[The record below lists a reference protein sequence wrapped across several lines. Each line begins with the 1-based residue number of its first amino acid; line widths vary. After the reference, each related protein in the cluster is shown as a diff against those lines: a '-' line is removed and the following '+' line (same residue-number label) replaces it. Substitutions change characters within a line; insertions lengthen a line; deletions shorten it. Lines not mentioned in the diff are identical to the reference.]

1 VQAEELLSAEA
12 GGVAGAAEIE
22 PGSWRD
28 VFDHERMLAD
38 ARPRLLQLARLRGVP
53 VDAIEDVVQ
62 ETLLVAWRKLDQLY
76 SPEGI
81 QPWLYEICRR
91 VSARYLQHFSKVS
104 ARQTS
109 LSDQPMSSDELL
121 ELDDALVEPSRTM
134 AARDPAEVLE
144 YQDLSNL
151 LRQALYLLPD
161 QAREAIESYYLLD
174 YSHREAAIRLG
185 LSVSALETRLH
196 RARNRLRQI
205 LSTDLRRQAASLA
218 VPLSEEPAM
227 DWPAT
232 AVWCYFCGHH
242 RLHGVLETLPDG
254 QRYLRMRCPE
264 CSDRFGV
271 DIVNSKGMVSLGDLH
286 SLQPAFKRT
295 MRELSRRLS
304 QAVLA
309 GTVDCPRCGRLVPF
323 EVGGPKPDTSWTP
336 DHRVRRTFWIRGL
349 CPGCGQGVGGFSA
362 DDAVYWSHPTIAG
375 FIQRYPRWLNE
386 LDTALEYQGQPAI
399 LFRLS
404 DQESRAQLH
413 VLCHRHTLAVLAVFE
428 QH

>member
-1 VQAEELLSAEA
+1 M
-12 GGVAGAAEIE
+12 
-22 PGSWRD
+22 
-28 VFDHERMLAD
+28 FDCERMLAEV
-38 ARPRLLQLARLRGVP
+38 RPRLLQLARLRGVP
-53 VDAIEDVVQ
+53 ADAIEDVVQ

-76 SPEGI
+76 SLEGI
-81 QPWLYEICRR
+81 QPWLDEICRR
-91 VSARYLQHFSKVS
+91 ISARYLQQISKVS

-109 LSDQPMSSDELL
+109 LTDQQVISDELL
-121 ELDDALVEPSRTM
+121 ELDDAWALSRRTM
-134 AARDPAEVLE
+134 AERDPAEVLE

-151 LRQALYLLPD
+151 LRQALHLLPD

-205 LSTDLRRQAASLA
+205 LSTDLRRQATSLA

-232 AVWCYFCGHH
+232 GVWCYYCGHH
-242 RLHGVLETLPDG
+242 RLHGVMETLPDG

-264 CSDRFGV
+264 CSGRFGV
-271 DIVNSKGMVSLGDLH
+271 DIVNSKGMVSLGDLN

-304 QAVLA
+304 EAVLA
-309 GTVDCPRCGRLVPF
+309 GTVDCPRCGVLVPF
-323 EVGGPKPDTSWTP
+323 RVGGPKPETAWTP

-349 CPGCGQGVGGFSA
+349 CPGCGQYVGGFSA
-362 DDAVYWSHPTIAG
+362 DDAVYWSHPTIAA
-375 FIQRYPRWLNE
+375 FIQKYPRWLNE
-386 LDTALEYQGQPAI
+386 VDTALEYQGQPAI

-404 DQESRAQLH
+404 DGESGAELH
-413 VLCHRHTLAVLAVFE
+413 VLCHQETLAVLAVFE